1 MMLDEADRIHRSPNN
16 MSDRFALAV
25 TKMLRWGADTFFA
38 KRYGNRAIVLETVAG
53 VPGMVGATLSHLRAL
68 RRMED
73 DQGWIRTLMDE
84 AENERMHL
92 MTFIEI
98 AKPSWLER
106 MLILTVQWVF
116 YVGFFFLYLFSS
128 RTAHR
133 LVGYFEEE
141 AVVSYTLYL
150 AEIDAGRHPNPPAPE
165 VALRYWNLPEGT
177 TLRDVILIIRADEAH
192 HRDTNHYMA
201 NALSGHT
208 DDIIEIAECPPHV
221 PLEAGLAKR

>member
-1 MMLDEADRIHRSPNN
+1 MPDYAKIDALHHTADGFSDWVALRI
-16 MSDRFALAV
+16 
-25 TKMLRWGADTFFA
+25 TKLLRWGADTFFA

-68 RRMED
+68 RLMQD
-73 DQGWIRTLMDE
+73 DRGWIRTLMDE

-98 AKPSWLER
+98 AQPSRFER
-106 MLILTVQWVF
+106 LVILTVQWVF
-116 YVGFFFLYLFSS
+116 YIFFFLLYLISG

-141 AVVSYTLYL
+141 AVLSYTLYL
-150 AEIDAGRHPNPPAPE
+150 AEIDEGRHPNPPAPD
-165 VALRYWNLPEGT
+165 VALRYWNLPEGS

-192 HRDTNHYMA
+192 HRDTNHFMA
-201 NALSGHT
+201 NTLSGKVA
-208 DDIIEIAECPPHV
+208 DQKAIMACPPHV
-221 PLEAGLAKR
+221 PLDAGLR